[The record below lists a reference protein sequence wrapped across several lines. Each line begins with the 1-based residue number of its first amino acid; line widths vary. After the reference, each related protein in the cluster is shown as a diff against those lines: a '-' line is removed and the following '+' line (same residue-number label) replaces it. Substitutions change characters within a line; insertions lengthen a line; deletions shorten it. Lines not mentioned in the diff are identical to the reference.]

1 MSPLKSGTNYCKLSS
16 VRQSEYR
23 FRFLQ
28 IDTSELWGQ
37 IKPWFQQGMTLTGSY
52 PNYILPPSK
61 CGVNSHWLGRSHSPV
76 WSRMQNNWPHNYS
89 EHASSVN
96 IIFSV
101 FVKQLL
107 SFFSRLW
114 SFLFHLRS
122 CSGRA
127 TRVKTGERETGEK
140 TQRGKGTMES
150 ILSEQSATVDELLE
164 ACIQAFGWSFK
175 QDLFLH
181 R

>member
-1 MSPLKSGTNYCKLSS
+1 
-16 VRQSEYR
+16 
-23 FRFLQ
+23 
-28 IDTSELWGQ
+28 
-37 IKPWFQQGMTLTGSY
+37 MTLTGSY

-61 CGVNSHWLGRSHSPV
+61 CSVNSHWLVRSHSPV
-76 WSRMQNNWPHNYS
+76 WRRMQNNWPHNYS

-96 IIFSV
+96 IFFSV

-114 SFLFHLRS
+114 SFLFHLHS

-127 TRVKTGERETGEK
+127 TRVKTGERETRGK
-140 TQRGKGTMES
+140 KQRGKGAMES

-175 QDLFLH
+175 QDLFYIDNMFYSKASP
-181 R
+181 